1 MRSRILATALI
12 ATLSFP
18 LFTAAQTRSQAQS
31 SYIDDAAKRRAARR
45 AAAEIFYDRTRPEKE
60 RLAALPRMRFPDKE
74 MAARLLLIGA
84 DKNESDTIRLEAL
97 KKHPFTDKWLD
108 LVLKILDDPN
118 DGGEVLDSGLTEF
131 INRRATFKLPAEIR
145 QRIIATWRRLLDDP
159 RPLVRLSAYRVLV
172 ANHDSVAVTRLSDRL
187 RDGTNIPIPIDEAI
201 DLLDL
206 VGPLNHLNALRPYL
220 THGNPRVRA
229 RAARVLAGDS
239 QSRAAIIQL
248 ANDREQPDEVR
259 RFALR
264 GLAREDHNYGTYA
277 IELIENPRNDGD
289 VRFGA
294 MHSYAGRLNY
304 NPSKPEEQIR
314 FAQAVERVMND
325 PSIRSDNA
333 QKIRTEAREMLEYL
347 KMAFPA
353 VKNFYANP

>member
-1 MRSRILATALI
+1 MRSRILATAVI

-18 LFTAAQTRSQAQS
+18 ALAAAQAQQPPYQES
-31 SYIDDAAKRRAARR
+31 IAQRRAERR

-84 DKNESDTIRLEAL
+84 DKTESDTIRLEAL

-108 LVLKILDDPN
+108 LLLKILDDPS

-131 INRRATFKLPAEIR
+131 LNRRATFKLPAEVR
-145 QRIIATWRRLLDDP
+145 QRILATWRKLLDDP
-159 RPLVRLSAYRVLV
+159 RPLVRLSAYRVLA
-172 ANHDSVAVTRLSDRL
+172 ANHDAVAVNRLSESL
-187 RDGTNIPIPIDEAI
+187 RTGTNIPIPIHEAI
-201 DLLDL
+201 ELLDL
-206 VGPLNHLNALRPYL
+206 VGALNHLGALRPYL
-220 THGNPRVRA
+220 THSDPRVRA

-239 QSRAAIIQL
+239 QSRAAVIRL
-248 ANDREQPDEVR
+248 ANDPEQPDEVR
-259 RFALR
+259 RFAFR
-264 GLAREDHNYGTYA
+264 GLAREDERYGSYA
-277 IELIENPRNDGD
+277 IKVIENSGDDGD
-289 VRFGA
+289 ARFWA

-304 NPSKPEEQIR
+304 NRSSDDEQIR

-325 PSIRSDNA
+325 RAIRSENA
-333 QKIRTEAREMLEYL
+333 EKIRTEAREMLEYL

-353 VKNFYANP
+353 VKKFYENR